1 MKIPIGPLNFSV
13 VSLDQT
19 IQQVLDWSLT
29 NQGKAIHFANA
40 YTIALASTDL
50 DYASTIN
57 QSDLTCCDGTP
68 VVWAGKWLNTQTQ
81 THIQPWQRVYGPDV
95 MQGVLQ
101 QSTTH
106 HKHYLLGSTT
116 QTLEKLTR
124 QIDQKFPNAEIVGT
138 DSPPFREPTAQ
149 ELTERDQKITASGA
163 NIVWVG
169 LGTPKQ
175 DYEVERIKASLPVT
189 ALAVGAAFDFLA
201 GTVQQAPTWMQ
212 KSGTE
217 WVYRWSKEPKRL
229 SKRYLWG
236 NPTFIK
242 LVAQQRIADRGKSS
256 KS

>member
-1 MKIPIGPLNFSV
+1 VKIPIGPLNFSV

-40 YTIALASTDL
+40 YTIALASTDPN
-50 DYASTIN
+50 YARTIN

-68 VVWAGKWLNTQTQ
+68 VVWAGRWLNTQTQ
-81 THIQPWQRVYGPDV
+81 THIQAWERVYGPDV
-95 MQGVLQ
+95 MEGVLQ
-101 QSTTH
+101 NSIPE
-106 HKHYLLGSTT
+106 HKHYLLGSTNET
-116 QTLEKLTR
+116 LNKLQTH
-124 QIDQKFPNAEIVGT
+124 INQKFPNAEIVGS

-149 ELTERDQKITASGA
+149 ELTERGQRIKDSGA

-175 DYEVERIKASLPVT
+175 DFEVERLKRSLPVT

-236 NPTFIK
+236 NPKFIQVVTIQK
-242 LVAQQRIADRGKSS
+242 LGRSHESPNK
-256 KS
+256 